1 MVISKAKLETWARQ
15 GAITTSKNTHESI
28 RYALTSNNSKI
39 KDKNVE
45 IFLQGSYK
53 NSTNIRGDSDVDVV
67 VKLNNIFYKDLSL
80 LNDYER
86 SLYSRDFSSA
96 NYSWYDFR
104 QDVLETLIEYYGRW
118 NIEEG
123 NKSIKIEAG
132 SNRLPADVVVCTQYR
147 KYISY
152 NGYYD
157 NEYIEGINFF
167 TLRQN
172 RQVVNF
178 PKQHY
183 DNGVEKNRKTS
194 GLFKPVT
201 RIFKNMKSHLID
213 SGDIE
218 KKIAPSYFIENLL
231 YNVPDNKFTGPYQNT
246 VFNILEWLG
255 TVSVDDFICQNGVNK
270 LFGETPE
277 QWNIRDASYF
287 YKKLVDLW
295 DEGV

>member
-1 MVISKAKLETWARQ
+1 MAISEAKLETWARQ

-67 VKLNNIFYKDLSL
+67 VKLNNIFYKDL

-123 NKSIKIEAG
+123 NKSIKIEEG

-152 NGYYD
+152 NGYSD

-167 TLRQN
+167 TLREN

-183 DNGVEKNRKTS
+183 DNGVEKNRKTN

-201 RIFKNMKSHLID
+201 RIFKNMKSYLID

-231 YNVPDNKFTGPYQNT
+231 YNVPDNKFTGSYQNT

-255 TVSVDDFICQNGVNK
+255 TVDVDDFICQNGVNK

-277 QWNIRDASYF
+277 QWNIRDAAYF